1 MICGQRAAG
10 IGNSVACYWPLKV
23 IRIDP
28 IGVGTRP
35 TGSNP
40 INYVVRFN
48 KPVTGFSSG
57 AVTLGGTAGA
67 TAADVTYAAEV
78 LPYDGTIYNVAV
90 SGMTSP
96 GTVTVSLGAD
106 IIKDWHDIF
115 NKPSTSDDNTV
126 TYAP

>member
-1 MICGQRAAG
+1 MGNHTST
-10 IGNSVACYWPLKV
+10 GNSVACYWPLKV

-57 AVTLGGTAGA
+57 AVTLSGTAGA
-67 TAADVTYAAEV
+67 TTAVVTEAD
-78 LPYDGTIYNVAV
+78 PNDGTTCNVAV

-96 GTVTVSLGAD
+96 GAVTVSLGAD